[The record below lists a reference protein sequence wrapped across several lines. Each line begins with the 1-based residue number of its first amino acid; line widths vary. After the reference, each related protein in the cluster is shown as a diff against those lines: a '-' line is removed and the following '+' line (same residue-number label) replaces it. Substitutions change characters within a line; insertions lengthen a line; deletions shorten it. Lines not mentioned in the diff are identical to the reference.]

1 MSPDHPDD
9 SAHKL
14 TQQYAHLFSL
24 AAHEL
29 RTPASVV
36 SGYLRMLQ
44 KDEAAQFSERHRH
57 IIDEA
62 AKSCGKL
69 VGLITELSDI
79 GKLDSD
85 TCPERRETFDL
96 FEALTEVADNVHES
110 SDREVVL
117 RLGGAST
124 GARMTGDRGRLT
136 AAFAAFFRAILREQP
151 SAATVVA
158 DRRLVRP
165 DGDISAI
172 VVIAQDADVQRAY
185 DAAPG
190 TFDEKRGGVGLS
202 LPIGRRVIERQGG
215 RVWSPV
221 PESNEDRGL
230 RGAIVVC
237 LPVSE

>member
-1 MSPDHPDD
+1 MSPGSDH
-9 SAHKL
+9 SAHSL
-14 TQQYAHLFSL
+14 IQQYAQLLSL

-44 KDEAAQFSERHRH
+44 KDENAQFSERHRH

-62 AKSCGKL
+62 VKSCGKL
-69 VGLITELSDI
+69 VTLITELSDI
-79 GKLDSD
+79 GRIDSD
-85 TCPERRETFDL
+85 TSPQRAETFDL
-96 FEALTEVADNVHES
+96 FEALGEVADNVHEG

-117 RLGGAST
+117 RLGGTAT

-136 AAFAAFFRAILREQP
+136 TAFGAFFRAILREQP

-165 DGDISAI
+165 DGNTSAI
-172 VVIAQDADVQRAY
+172 VVIAHDTDVQRAY

-221 PESNEDRGL
+221 PESSEDRGL
-230 RGAIVVC
+230 RSAIVVC